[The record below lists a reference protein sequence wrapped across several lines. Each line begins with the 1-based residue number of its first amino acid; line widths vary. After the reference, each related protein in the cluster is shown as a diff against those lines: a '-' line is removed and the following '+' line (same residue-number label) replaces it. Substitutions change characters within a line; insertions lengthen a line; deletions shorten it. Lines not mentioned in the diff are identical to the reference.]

1 MKQSAVEFLVSHLIE
16 YGFDLS
22 LHRIEINQAKE
33 IENRQKGYND
43 ADLKRAFKDGYT
55 IGFRTSIFDV
65 NLKEEKCDEWFEE
78 FVKK

>member
-1 MKQSAVEFLVSHLIE
+1 MEQTAVEWLESRFLINNGKLIFTDFE
-16 YGFDLS
+16 
-22 LHRIEINQAKE
+22 QAKE

-43 ADLKRAFKDGYT
+43 ANLKRAFKDGYT